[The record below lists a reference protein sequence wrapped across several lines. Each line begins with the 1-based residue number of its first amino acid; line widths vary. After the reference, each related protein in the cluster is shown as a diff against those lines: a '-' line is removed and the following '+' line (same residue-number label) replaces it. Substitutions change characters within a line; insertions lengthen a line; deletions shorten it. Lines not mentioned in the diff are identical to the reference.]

1 MLNAINDTGSIV
13 GQKVNDPAAMVL
25 AVGRAQATAQQNAT
39 WLNLGKV
46 AEQALP
52 VIRNVV
58 EALAYALF
66 PLVVLMLLLTSGRDT
81 IMAFKGYA
89 SILIWIQ
96 LWPPLYAVLNHG
108 LGLCR
113 LRSGLRSGSRTGT
126 KVLSCRRHADLLAR
140 SRRGRGG
147 YLAFSIPF
155 IAWAAV
161 KRIENVGSTLVGG
174 LSGLQG
180 VLAGSTSSAAV
191 GSVSLG
197 NVAMDQMQ
205 LAPNRTSAFMGSVQS
220 DASGDTFSSNV
231 LTGRTAVS
239 LLRNQGFA
247 SRMVS
252 VRVSEQD
259 VQQAGRQVDAA
270 RIEAV
275 SATTERSAALSEVF
289 LKGLGHFRS
298 TRSSKGTASSS
309 YEQVGDSLNRLDQ
322 VIQTVSEHT
331 GLSQAQVARIAFGGS
346 AHAGLNARIVGG
358 EVHANADKTYQSSL
372 SVLEQKALASMS
384 SEQLAAFKQ
393 FGDRVPDT
401 SFLQAIS
408 RDEREARETAARL
421 GSTQSRSGA
430 RGRRVG

>member
-1 MLNAINDTGSIV
+1 
-13 GQKVNDPAAMVL
+13 
-25 AVGRAQATAQQNAT
+25 
-39 WLNLGKV
+39 
-46 AEQALP
+46 
-52 VIRNVV
+52 
-58 EALAYALF
+58 
-66 PLVVLMLLLTSGRDT
+66 
-81 IMAFKGYA
+81 
-89 SILIWIQ
+89 
-96 LWPPLYAVLNHG
+96 
-108 LGLCR
+108 
-113 LRSGLRSGSRTGT
+113 
-126 KVLSCRRHADLLAR
+126 
-140 SRRGRGG
+140 
-147 YLAFSIPF
+147 
-155 IAWAAV
+155 
-161 KRIENVGSTLVGG
+161 
-174 LSGLQG
+174 
-180 VLAGSTSSAAV
+180 
-191 GSVSLG
+191 
-197 NVAMDQMQ
+197 
-205 LAPNRTSAFMGSVQS
+205 
-220 DASGDTFSSNV
+220 
-231 LTGRTAVS
+231 
-239 LLRNQGFA
+239 
-247 SRMVS
+247 MVS

-393 FGDRVPDT
+393 FGDRVSRDT

-421 GSTQSRSGA
+421 GSTQSRSERADAALADRTSFAERVSAAYEKGESISIDIAQDPHNLEMFLRYAQTYGGTSAAAHALMSAELARQSLHPTRVFSDGSSLPMSFGEAQDLHARDRRGPAVHPDIDAIHSTQRNKVQQFGSEPNRAMDAQGA
-430 RGRRVG
+430 PSSSVRTEIRDDALRLNSGNVARQRQFDDKAEIVRTDDGTLKSKRSLTWQTAKQAGHDASATLESAKGVVRDLLEKKKQ